1 MPFLSARPGILGPF
15 EYHGM
20 NLPEIFDSNMVFME
34 KEENTMDLLGSIDLL
49 EENLWEAERSYYQ
62 HFDLNYPVPVENN
75 IPHCGLWFPAQPQ
88 IFQAESY
95 GLTQQQQTARDVEV
109 IDDDIAIISPNT
121 FDQARKK
128 ARRNPDAAV
137 RENINVANQAGSVP
151 QLPGLSLMVP
161 PPQFPGLSLMVPPP
175 QLSGL
180 PLTAPPPQFS
190 GLSQIAPPAAA
201 LVFCCPICMDEMK
214 EATSTKCGHVF
225 CKNCIEKALAV
236 QKKCPTCRTKCIAKS
251 IFRIFLPAFL

>member
-1 MPFLSARPGILGPF
+1 
-15 EYHGM
+15 M

-34 KEENTMDLLGSIDLL
+34 KEENTTDLLGSIDLL

-75 IPHCGLWFPAQPQ
+75 IPHCSLWFPAQPQ

-95 GLTQQQQTARDVEV
+95 GLTQQHQTARDVEV

-161 PPQFPGLSLMVPPP
+161 PPQ
-175 QLSGL
+175 LSGL

-201 LVFCCPICMDEMK
+201 SVFCCPICMDEMK

-251 IFRIFLPAFL
+251 IFKIFLPAFL

>member
-1 MPFLSARPGILGPF
+1 MF
-15 EYHGM
+15 
-20 NLPEIFDSNMVFME
+20 
-34 KEENTMDLLGSIDLL
+34 
-49 EENLWEAERSYYQ
+49 
-62 HFDLNYPVPVENN
+62 
-75 IPHCGLWFPAQPQ
+75 
-88 IFQAESY
+88 
-95 GLTQQQQTARDVEV
+95 EV

-151 QLPGLSLMVP
+151 QLPGLPLTA
-161 PPQFPGLSLMVPPP
+161 PPP

-190 GLSQIAPPAAA
+190 GLSQIAPLAAA
-201 LVFCCPICMDEMK
+201 SVFCCPICMDEMK

-251 IFRIFLPAFL
+251 IFRIFLPAVL

>member
-1 MPFLSARPGILGPF
+1 
-15 EYHGM
+15 M
-20 NLPEIFDSNMVFME
+20 NLLENFDSNMFFMD
-34 KEENTMDLLGSIDLL
+34 KEENTMDLLGSIDL

-62 HFDLNYPVPVENN
+62 HFDLNYPVPVENS

-95 GLTQQQQTARDVEV
+95 GLTQQHQTARDVEV

-137 RENINVANQAGSVP
+137 RENINVAIQGGSVP
-151 QLPGLSLMVP
+151 QFPGSSQAVP
-161 PPQFPGLSLMVPPP
+161 PFQFPGTSLIVPPP

-180 PLTAPPPQFS
+180 SLMAPPLQFS
-190 GLSQIAPPAAA
+190 GLSQTAPPPAAS
-201 LVFCCPICMDEMK
+201 LFCCPICMDEMK